1 VSNATVRAV
10 AAAALGIEKYGV
22 EGGYLPGRTG
32 PSEPYLGMQLRIFAA
47 AASIRTVP
55 RATSRSAGRCRSL
68 VRAEG
73 TTLRAAPRAA
83 CALV

>member
-10 AAAALGIEKYGV
+10 AAAALGIEWNGV
-22 EGGYLPGRTG
+22 EGGYLTGRTG
-32 PSEPYLGMQLRIFAA
+32 PSEPYLATQLRIFAA

-55 RATSRSAGRCRSL
+55 RATARSGCRSRCL
-68 VRAEG
+68 VRAAG
-73 TTLRAAPRAA
+73 TTPRAAPRAD